1 MYKLQVQLLS
11 TPPPPNPP
19 PLCWRTFPLR
29 RIPVT
34 VYIRSILLDEL
45 INSLSLLQKYS
56 PNRVNKGR

>member
-1 MYKLQVQLLS
+1 MKKKPAGIQAASS
-11 TPPPPNPP
+11 TVLYASPPT

-45 INSLSLLQKYS
+45 INSLSL
-56 PNRVNKGR
+56 